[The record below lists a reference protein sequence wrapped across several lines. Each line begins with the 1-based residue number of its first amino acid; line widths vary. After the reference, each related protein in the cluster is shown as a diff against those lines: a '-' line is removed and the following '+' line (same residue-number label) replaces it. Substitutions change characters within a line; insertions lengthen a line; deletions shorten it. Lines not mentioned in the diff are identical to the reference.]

1 MAIKKF
7 IFETNQNKEIKAEEV
22 FKYMIRHFKLIK
34 IGVEMLKP
42 ADIHIAQIIS
52 QLISI
57 EKNAKPYL
65 EKFNLVQDFNA
76 IK

>member
-1 MAIKKF
+1 
-7 IFETNQNKEIKAEEV
+7 
-22 FKYMIRHFKLIK
+22 MIRHFKLIK

-42 ADIHIAQIIS
+42 TDIHIAQIIS
-52 QLISI
+52 QLNSLD
-57 EKNAKPYL
+57 KNAKPYL